1 MFCIHKQ
8 DNIYTIILLGFRCV
22 GVNMTDIYVC
32 CICDTEFDEEEVEH
46 IEIKGNAKDICKE
59 CVTSVKGLI

>member
-1 MFCIHKQ
+1 
-8 DNIYTIILLGFRCV
+8 
-22 GVNMTDIYVC
+22 MTDIYVC